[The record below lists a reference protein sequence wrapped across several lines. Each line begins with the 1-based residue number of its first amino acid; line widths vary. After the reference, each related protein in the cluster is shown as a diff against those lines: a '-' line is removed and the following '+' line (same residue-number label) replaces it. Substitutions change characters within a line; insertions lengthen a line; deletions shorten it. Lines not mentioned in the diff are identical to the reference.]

1 MSTDERFL
9 LSRRAL
15 LGGIGVAGISAFM
28 PRGLARAQETAP
40 KRLMVVHVPEGM
52 WNSAPRPTTD
62 GNLGDILEALEPHR
76 DYVTVLNNLT
86 LESRD
91 HGPGGDG
98 HHRGVSHMLT
108 GTEMADASNAGG
120 PSVDQYIARAIGSAT
135 PFASLQLAVR
145 IIYNDTNA
153 RFVWADARRA
163 VPAEQDPWAAYDR
176 VFGGVM
182 PGMTTTP
189 RVDLR
194 RSALDHAVREIGS
207 LRNRLPTVDRDRLD
221 SYQTSLRDIE
231 RRLMTL
237 PRPEAMCALPTLGGR
252 TDPRAEDNYPAVGRL
267 QMDVAVAAFRCDLT
281 RVISL
286 QWGNS
291 NDQCSYPWLGVN
303 NLGHDLAHNNGNC
316 DPDGAKKLTVFR
328 WYAEQFAY
336 LLQQLRDVPEGEGNM
351 LDNTLVL
358 WASEFGDS
366 NGHGGSRLMWV
377 LMGNAGGY
385 FRTGRVMDCGGRSTN
400 DVLTSLCN
408 GMGLDDATYGNP
420 AYCDGPLSGL
430 RA

>member
-1 MSTDERFL
+1 
-9 LSRRAL
+9 
-15 LGGIGVAGISAFM
+15 
-28 PRGLARAQETAP
+28 
-40 KRLMVVHVPEGM
+40 
-52 WNSAPRPTTD
+52 
-62 GNLGDILEALEPHR
+62 
-76 DYVTVLNNLT
+76 
-86 LESRD
+86 
-91 HGPGGDG
+91 
-98 HHRGVSHMLT
+98 
-108 GTEMADASNAGG
+108 
-120 PSVDQYIARAIGSAT
+120 
-135 PFASLQLAVR
+135 
-145 IIYNDTNA
+145 
-153 RFVWADARRA
+153 
-163 VPAEQDPWAAYDR
+163 
-176 VFGGVM
+176 VM
-182 PGMTTTP
+182 PGMTTMP